1 MNALVTSKRLKEIGR
16 EVNAMTEQTIYEKLS
31 LIQRELKAP
40 KNQYNDFGKYN
51 YRNCEDILEAVKPL
65 CNKNRTTLVLGD
77 EAVSIDGWHYIKAT
91 ARIIDWDSNK
101 VIECSAYARECQSKK
116 GMDDG
121 QITGSTSSYARKY
134 ALNGLFNI
142 DDSKDSDTPELKKE
156 ADAKKKYADKT
167 SNANPKAEDVSG
179 AMLTEF
185 KNCQNKLAALGVDIR
200 SENIKQWMADH
211 TGYADQNADIQDP
224 IKMKKLIDA
233 YKTLIAG
240 KEKKA
245 QEQANANANQA

>member
-1 MNALVTSKRLKEIGR
+1 MSAVITTKRLKEISR
-16 EVNAMTEQTIYEKLS
+16 EVKTMAEQTIYEKLS
-31 LIQRELKAP
+31 LIQCELKAP
-40 KNQYNDFGKYN
+40 KNQYNSFGKYN

-65 CNKNRTTLVLGD
+65 CKKNRVTLVLSD
-77 EAVSIDGWHYIKAT
+77 EAVSIDDWHYIKAT

-101 VIECSAYARECQSKK
+101 VIECSAYARESQSKK

-156 ADAKKKYADKT
+156 TDAKKQYADKT
-167 SNANPKAEDVSG
+167 SNANPNAEDVSG
-179 AMLTEF
+179 AMLAEF
-185 KNCQNKLAALGVDIR
+185 KVCQNKLAALGVDIR

-211 TGYADQNADIQDP
+211 TGYVDQNADIQDP
-224 IKMKKLIDA
+224 IKTKKLIDA
-233 YKTLIAG
+233 YKVLIAG

-245 QEQANANANQA
+245 QTQANG